1 MSASRVA
8 RFTIASRTGNGPTRG
23 RVARARAGAQRETVS
38 TLPSPARAPAL
49 DPVQHAAALPMVGDR
64 WPEPASDAASDGPA
78 SDGPGPA
85 CANCGTPAPL
95 AYCPAC
101 GQAQHAPH
109 RSLAS
114 IADDLADTFLGW
126 HGRIPVTLWLLV
138 RYPGRLTAEYVAGRR
153 VRYLPPLRLYLT
165 MGALL
170 FLAFKAAAPRM
181 NGLTVTVGPGVMT
194 PSAPAAQP
202 KASARPSIVGTT
214 GAWQK
219 LKRSYFGDRLRTLNG
234 MPRAEQQR
242 ELRRAFLARLG
253 TTFFVL
259 IPVFALLVS
268 ALYRRGPLVYAEHL
282 VFVLHGQAFAA
293 GVLAL
298 ALAVGGA
305 AGALTLL
312 VALPPYAFVA
322 LRRVYGGSRRRTL
335 AKLVLLGAGY
345 LVVLSVAM
353 LVTVLAA
360 FLLG

>member
-1 MSASRVA
+1 
-8 RFTIASRTGNGPTRG
+8 
-23 RVARARAGAQRETVS
+23 
-38 TLPSPARAPAL
+38 
-49 DPVQHAAALPMVGDR
+49 MVGDR
-64 WPEPASDAASDGPA
+64 WPEPAVDTASDGPA
-78 SDGPGPA
+78 SDGPAPA
-85 CANCGTPAPL
+85 GANCGTPAPL

-181 NGLTVTVGPGVMT
+181 NGLNVTVSPG
-194 PSAPAAQP
+194 ALA
-202 KASARPSIVGTT
+202 
-214 GAWQK
+214 

-312 VALPPYAFVA
+312 VALPPYVFVA

>member
-1 MSASRVA
+1 MPGPRVA
-8 RFTIASRTGNGPTRG
+8 RFTIASRTGNGPSGR
-23 RVARARAGAQRETVS
+23 RVARAAAGAQRVVVP
-38 TLPSPARAPAL
+38 TLPTAVRAPTL
-49 DPVQHAAALPMVGDR
+49 
-64 WPEPASDAASDGPA
+64 DAARRTPTPPVDAGSTAEGPTA
-78 SDGPGPA
+78 GGLAPA

-109 RSLAS
+109 RSLAN
-114 IADDLADTFLGW
+114 IAADLADTFLGW

-138 RYPGRLTAEYVAGRR
+138 RHPGRLTAEYVAGRR

-170 FLAFKAAAPRM
+170 FLAFRGAESRMTGLHFSLGAAA
-181 NGLTVTVGPGVMT
+181 
-194 PSAPAAQP
+194 SAPGAKGAP
-202 KASARPSIVGTT
+202 SGGRPTTPAPGPSIVLETS
-214 GAWQK
+214 AWQK
-219 LKRSYFGDRLRTLNG
+219 LKRGYFGGRIEALGR

-259 IPVFALLVS
+259 IPVFALLLS

-293 GVLAL
+293 GVLAV
-298 ALAVGGA
+298 ALTLGGA
-305 AGALTLL
+305 AGALTMLA
-312 VALPPYAFVA
+312 ALPPYVFVA
-322 LRRVYGGSRRRTL
+322 LRRVYGGSRLRTL
-335 AKLVLLGAGY
+335 GKLALLGAGY
-345 LVVLSVAM
+345 LVVLSLAM
-353 LVTVLAA
+353 LVTVMAA